1 MTNNEEVRKL
11 LMEAIDIVSILN
23 ELVKIENM
31 YNVDYS
37 EVYDD
42 LIWNKLML
50 RNRLDSLNE
59 LKTEKKD
66 WKTAKEYLD
75 KVSE

>member
-1 MTNNEEVRKL
+1 MTNNEEVKKL
-11 LMEAIDIVSILN
+11 LMEAIDIVCILN

-31 YNVDYS
+31 QKVDYS
-37 EVYDD
+37 EVSDD
-42 LIWNKLML
+42 LRWNKMVL

-66 WKTAKEYLD
+66 WKTAKDYID

>member
-23 ELVKIENM
+23 ELVKVENM
-31 YNVDYS
+31 CNVDYS
-37 EVYDD
+37 EVSDD
-42 LIWNKLML
+42 LRWNKLML

>member
-1 MTNNEEVRKL
+1 MSNNEEVKNL

-31 YNVDYS
+31 CNVDYS
-37 EVYDD
+37 EVSDD
-42 LIWNKLML
+42 LRWNKLML

>member
-1 MTNNEEVRKL
+1 MSDKEEVRNL

-31 YNVDYS
+31 CNVDYS
-37 EVYDD
+37 EVSDD
-42 LIWNKLML
+42 LRWNKLML

>member
-1 MTNNEEVRKL
+1 MIDNEEVRNL

-31 YNVDYS
+31 QKVDYS
-37 EVYDD
+37 EVSDD
-42 LIWNKLML
+42 LRWNKMVL

-66 WKTAKEYLD
+66 WKTAKDYLD

>member
-11 LMEAIDIVSILN
+11 LMEAIDIVCILN

-31 YNVDYS
+31 CNVDYS

>member
-1 MTNNEEVRKL
+1 MSDNEEVRNL

-31 YNVDYS
+31 QKVDYS
-37 EVYDD
+37 EVSDD
-42 LIWNKLML
+42 LRWNKMVL

-66 WKTAKEYLD
+66 WKTAKDYLD

>member
-1 MTNNEEVRKL
+1 MSNNEEVKKL
-11 LMEAIDIVSILN
+11 LMEAIDMVCILN

-66 WKTAKEYLD
+66 WKTAKKYLD

>member
-1 MTNNEEVRKL
+1 MTNNEEVKKL
-11 LMEAIDIVSILN
+11 LMEAIDMVCILN

>member
-1 MTNNEEVRKL
+1 MSNNEEVKKL
-11 LMEAIDIVSILN
+11 LMEAIDMVCILN

-66 WKTAKEYLD
+66 WKTAKDYLD

>member
-1 MTNNEEVRKL
+1 MSDNEEVRNL

-31 YNVDYS
+31 QKVDYS
-37 EVYDD
+37 EVSDD
-42 LIWNKLML
+42 LRWNKMVL